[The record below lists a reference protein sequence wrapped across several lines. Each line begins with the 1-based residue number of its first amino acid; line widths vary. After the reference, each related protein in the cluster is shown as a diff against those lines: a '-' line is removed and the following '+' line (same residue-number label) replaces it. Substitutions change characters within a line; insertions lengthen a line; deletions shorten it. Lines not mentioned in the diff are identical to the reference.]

1 MEKLKQSKLKMFIYV
16 VIIVAVAFCGNWLYK
31 GRKVQF
37 EDDMMRQVICL
48 ELGKDKDS
56 QDVTYRDLESI
67 EELHIG
73 ALGMFETIEDVAKC
87 KNLKTLGVN
96 ELIQPQD
103 ASFELYE
110 IAETGERYYPPYPS
124 VSEEKMQRMQKD
136 LEKILKSDRKI
147 EEFGFTNV
155 NDSFDILNMKFLK
168 YGKNIKDI
176 DISYSNIKDYSVLE
190 NCSNLQ
196 SIDLWYSDIDSAD
209 DLLELKYVNRLILT
223 GTPLAQNEKE
233 IVKLKKAFPEA
244 EIVVD

>member
-1 MEKLKQSKLKMFIYV
+1 MSRLKGKRIKIIGGIIAA
-16 VIIVAVAFCGNWLYK
+16 VIIVCGGNWLYK

-155 NDSFDILNMKFLK
+155 NDSFDILDMKFLK

-209 DLLELKYVNRLILT
+209 DLLRLKYINRLILT

-233 IVKLKKAFPEA
+233 IAKLKKAFPEA
-244 EIVVD
+244 KIVID